1 VTGPLQEPATFVV
14 AVMKDPLDG
23 GWIAMCSYFP
33 GCFSQG
39 ETPDEALSNIADAI
53 AGVLSLRAEESPHD

>member
-1 VTGPLQEPATFVV
+1 
-14 AVMKDPLDG
+14 MKDPLDG